1 MRVLSIDGGGI
12 RGIVPA
18 TVLAAL
24 EQRTGRPVCDLFDLI
39 GGTSTGGILALALTR
54 PNPSPSSAGPR
65 WSAAEIVTL
74 YREEGPRIFSRSL
87 GRRITSVEGLLDER
101 YDNGPLREVLERYLG
116 ETTVDQALTDVFVTT
131 YDLEA
136 RKPKFFKSWREDA
149 GVPMAVA
156 AEATAA
162 APTYFEPV
170 AVGDTALIDGGVFAG
185 NPAMCAYAEAVR
197 LWPSEPITLVSLG
210 TGSQT
215 RPIPLAEARGW
226 GVLEWARPII
236 DVVFDGSS
244 DAVDYQ
250 LEHVLGERYVRLQT
264 RLDGADDAMD
274 DASAANL
281 TALEA
286 VGARLVSENAALLDR
301 LASELATGPTP

>member
-24 EQRTGRPVCDLFDLI
+24 EARTGRPTCDLFDLI
-39 GGTSTGGILALALTR
+39 GGTSTGGLLALALTR
-54 PNPSPSSAGPR
+54 PGTGSPRAPQ
-65 WSAAEIVTL
+65 WTAAEIVSL
-74 YREEGPRIFSRSL
+74 YREEGPRIFTRSL
-87 GRRITSVEGLLDER
+87 GKRITSVEGLIDER
-101 YDNGPLREVLERYLG
+101 YSNVPLREVLERYLG
-116 ETTVDQALTDVFVTT
+116 ETTVDQALTDVFVTA
-131 YDLEA
+131 YDLVA

-149 GVPMAVA
+149 GVAMSVA

-170 AVGDTALIDGGVFAG
+170 AVGDTVLIDGGVFAG

-210 TGSQT
+210 TGGQT
-215 RPIPLAEARGW
+215 RPISLAQARGW

-250 LEHVLGERYVRLQT
+250 LEHVLGDRYVRLQT
-264 RLDGADDAMD
+264 QLEDANDDMD

-281 TALEA
+281 AALEG
-286 VGARLVSENAALLDR
+286 VGARLVEENAAVLDR
-301 LASELATGPTP
+301 LARELAPG

>member
-24 EQRTGRPVCDLFDLI
+24 EQRSGRPVCDLFDLI
-39 GGTSTGGILALALTR
+39 GGTSTGGLLALALTR
-54 PNPSPSSAGPR
+54 PGESAPR

-74 YREEGPRIFSRSL
+74 YREEGPRIFTRSL
-87 GRRITSVEGLLDER
+87 GRRITSVEGLIDER

-116 ETTVDQALTDVFVTT
+116 ETTVDQALTDVFVTA
-131 YDLEA
+131 YDLHE
-136 RKPKFFKSWREDA
+136 RKPRFFKSWREDA
-149 GVPMAVA
+149 GVPMAIA

-170 AVGDTALIDGGVFAG
+170 ALGDSALIDGGVFAG

-197 LWPSEPITLVSLG
+197 LWPGEPITLVSLG

-215 RPIPLAEARGW
+215 RPIRLSDARGW

-264 RLDGADDAMD
+264 RLEHANDDMD
-274 DASAANL
+274 DASAKNL
-281 TALEA
+281 AALEA
-286 VGARLVSENAALLDR
+286 EGRRLVEENAAVLVG
-301 LASELATGPTP
+301 LAAELATP

>member
-54 PNPSPSSAGPR
+54 PGDGGPR
-65 WSAAEIVTL
+65 WSAAEIVGL
-74 YREEGPRIFSRSL
+74 YREEGPRIFSRTL
-87 GRRITSVEGLLDER
+87 GKRITSVEGLLDER

-170 AVGDTALIDGGVFAG
+170 AVGDAALIDGGVFAG

-215 RPIPLAEARGW
+215 QPIPLAQARGW

-264 RLDGADDAMD
+264 RLEGADDDMD
-274 DASAANL
+274 DASARNL
-281 TALEA
+281 AALQA
-286 VGARLVSENAALLDR
+286 VGARLVSDNAALLDR
-301 LASELATGPTP
+301 LAAELAAGPRP

>member
-24 EQRTGRPVCDLFDLI
+24 EERTGRPVCELFDLI

-54 PNPSPSSAGPR
+54 PGPDGPR
-65 WSAAEIVTL
+65 WTAAEIVDL
-74 YREEGPRIFSRSL
+74 YVQEGPRIFSRSL
-87 GRRITSVEGLLDER
+87 GKRITSVEGLLDER
-101 YDNGPLREVLERYLG
+101 YSNAPLREVLERYLG
-116 ETTVDQALTDVFVTT
+116 EATVDQALTGVFVTA
-131 YDLEA
+131 YDLQA

-149 GVPMAVA
+149 GVLMSVA

-170 AVGDTALIDGGVFAG
+170 AVGDAALIDGGVFAG

-197 LWPSEPITLVSLG
+197 LRPGAQTTLVSLG

-215 RPIPLAEARGW
+215 RPIPLTQARGW

-250 LEHVLGERYVRLQT
+250 LEHVLGDRYIRLQT
-264 RLDGADDAMD
+264 RLDAANDDMD
-274 DASAANL
+274 DASARNL
-281 TALEA
+281 AALQA
-286 VGARLVSENAALLDR
+286 TGRTLVAENAAVLDR
-301 LASELATGPTP
+301 LAAELVAG

>member
-24 EQRTGRPVCDLFDLI
+24 EERTGRPVCDLFDLI

-54 PNPSPSSAGPR
+54 PGSSSPPAPH
-65 WSAAEIVTL
+65 WSAAQIVAL

-87 GRRITSVEGLLDER
+87 GKRITSVEGLLDER
-101 YDNGPLREVLERYLG
+101 YANGPLREVLERYLG
-116 ETTVDQALTDVFVTT
+116 ETTVDQALTDVFVTA

-149 GVPMAVA
+149 GVAMAVA

-170 AVGDTALIDGGVFAG
+170 AVGDAALIDGGVFAG

-197 LWPSEPITLVSLG
+197 LSPDARITVVSLG

-215 RPIPLAEARGW
+215 RPIPLAQARGW

-301 LASELATGPTP
+301 LAAELTAGPRP

>member
-1 MRVLSIDGGGI
+1 VLSIDGGGI

-24 EQRTGRPVCDLFDLI
+24 EQRTGRPACDLFDLI

-54 PNPSPSSAGPR
+54 PGERGPR
-65 WSAAEIVTL
+65 WSAAEIVAL

-87 GRRITSVEGLLDER
+87 GKRITSVEGLLDER

-170 AVGDTALIDGGVFAG
+170 AVGDAALIDGGVFAG
-185 NPAMCAYAEAVR
+185 NPAMCAYAEARR
-197 LWPSEPITLVSLG
+197 LKPDDDVLLVSLG
-210 TGSQT
+210 TGGQT
-215 RPIPLAEARGW
+215 RPITYDQAKDW
-226 GVLEWARPII
+226 GLLEWARPII

-250 LEHVLGERYVRLQT
+250 LDQLLGVRHVRLQAMLT
-264 RLDGADDAMD
+264 DANDNMD
-274 DASAANL
+274 DASARN
-281 TALEA
+281 LEA
-286 VGARLVSENAALLDR
+286 LVRTGRRLVDDNAARLDALAA
-301 LASELATGPTP
+301 ELGR

>member
-24 EQRTGRPVCDLFDLI
+24 EQRTERPVCELFDLI

-54 PNPSPSSAGPR
+54 PRGDGTPGPR
-65 WSAAEIVTL
+65 WSAEEIVGL
-74 YREEGPRIFSRSL
+74 YVDEGPRIFSRSL
-87 GRRITSVEGLLDER
+87 GKRITSVEGLIDER
-101 YDNGPLREVLERYLG
+101 YSNGPLREVLEQYLG
-116 ETTVDQALTDVFVTT
+116 ETTVDQALCDVFVTS
-131 YDLEA
+131 YDLHA
-136 RKPKFFKSWREDA
+136 RAPKFFKSWREDA
-149 GVPMAVA
+149 GIPMAVA

-170 AVGDTALIDGGVFAG
+170 AVGDAALIDGGVFAG

-197 LWPSEPITLVSLG
+197 LHPDQQPTLVSLG

-215 RPIPLAEARGW
+215 DPILIEQARGW

-250 LEHVLGERYVRLQT
+250 LEHVLGDRYVRLQT
-264 RLDGADDAMD
+264 LLEEADDAMD
-274 DASAANL
+274 DASPANL
-281 TALEA
+281 AALKA
-286 VGARLVSENAALLDR
+286 VGARLVAENAAVLDR
-301 LASELATGPTP
+301 LAGELVAGPR

>member
-24 EQRTGRPVCDLFDLI
+24 EERTGRPVCELFDLI

-54 PNPSPSSAGPR
+54 PGADGPR
-65 WSAAEIVTL
+65 WTAAEIVDL
-74 YREEGPRIFSRSL
+74 YVQEGPRIFSRSL
-87 GRRITSVEGLLDER
+87 GKRITSVEGLLDER
-101 YDNGPLREVLERYLG
+101 YSNAPLREVLERYLG
-116 ETTVDQALTDVFVTT
+116 EATVDQALTGVFVTA
-131 YDLEA
+131 YDLQA

-149 GVPMAVA
+149 GVLMSVA

-170 AVGDTALIDGGVFAG
+170 AVGDAALIDGGVFAG

-197 LWPSEPITLVSLG
+197 LRPGAQTTLVSLG

-215 RPIPLAEARGW
+215 RPIPLTQARGW

-250 LEHVLGERYVRLQT
+250 LEHVLGDRYIRLQT
-264 RLDGADDAMD
+264 RLDAANDDMD
-274 DASAANL
+274 DASARNL
-281 TALEA
+281 AALQA
-286 VGARLVSENAALLDR
+286 TGRTLVAENAAVLDR
-301 LASELATGPTP
+301 LAAELVAG

>member
-24 EQRTGRPVCDLFDLI
+24 EERTGRPVCDLFDLI
-39 GGTSTGGILALALTR
+39 GGTSTGGLLALALTR
-54 PNPSPSSAGPR
+54 PGVGGPH

-74 YREEGPRIFSRSL
+74 YRKEGPRIFTRSL
-87 GRRITSVEGLLDER
+87 GKRITSVEGLLDER
-101 YDNGPLREVLERYLG
+101 YANGPLREVLARYFG
-116 ETTVDQALTDVFVTT
+116 ETTVDQALTDVFVTA
-131 YDLEA
+131 YDLAA

-170 AVGDTALIDGGVFAG
+170 AVGDAALIDGGVFAG

-197 LWPSEPITLVSLG
+197 LWPAEPITVVSLG

-215 RPIPLAEARGW
+215 RPIPLSAARGW

-264 RLDGADDAMD
+264 RLDGANDDMD
-274 DASAANL
+274 DASPANIA
-281 TALEA
+281 ALEA
-286 VGARLVSENAALLDR
+286 VGQRLVEEQATVLDR
-301 LASELATGPTP
+301 LAEELAAG